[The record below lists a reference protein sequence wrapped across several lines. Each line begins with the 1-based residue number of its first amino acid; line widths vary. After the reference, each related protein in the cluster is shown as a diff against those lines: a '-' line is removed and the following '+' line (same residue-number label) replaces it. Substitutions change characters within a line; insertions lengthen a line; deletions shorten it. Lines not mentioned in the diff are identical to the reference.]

1 MNIKLIQKNLKD
13 AIEVINS
20 PEYDE
25 GSFAWLE
32 ALLIETLEEVSK

>member
-1 MNIKLIQKNLKD
+1 MDLQLIKNNLKD

-32 ALLIETLEEVSK
+32 GLLIETLEEVNK

>member
-1 MNIKLIQKNLKD
+1 MNKKLIQKNLKD

-25 GSFAWLE
+25 GDFIYLE
-32 ALLIETLEEVSK
+32 NLLRSTLEEASK